1 VDDVPQH
8 RNEGRGRAEGRF
20 QVQAMQAGQ
29 GGRWLM
35 LLAGL
40 LAAILLPWA
49 LFGDELASQAM
60 ASATALADRPWLVM
74 ALVVL
79 LLALDPVLPVPSS
92 IVAVA
97 GGSALGAGVGA
108 AAIFTGLMAGALIG
122 YWLGRQPGRALA
134 GRLIGDAA
142 LAGLDPGLR
151 NIGPLALLLSRPV
164 PVVAEAVVILAG
176 AARLRWRPF
185 LLAIVPANAALALAW
200 AGLGATASAGN
211 LLPALIGVIALP
223 ALAYALWHLFRRA

>member
-8 RNEGRGRAEGRF
+8 DNESRGRAGGRF
-20 QVQAMQAGQ
+20 QVQAMQTGQ
-29 GGRWLM
+29 GRRWLM

-60 ASATALADRPWLVM
+60 AAAAALADRPWLVM

-108 AAIFTGLMAGALIG
+108 AAIFIGLMAGALIG

-134 GRLIGDAA
+134 DRLMGDAA
-142 LAGLDPGLR
+142 LAGLDPQIR
-151 NIGPLALLLSRPV
+151 PIGPLALLLSRPV
-164 PVVAEAVVILAG
+164 PVVAEAVVIMAG
-176 AARLRWRPF
+176 AARLPWQPF
-185 LLAIVPANAALALAW
+185 LLAVVPANAALALAW
-200 AGLGATASAGN
+200 AGLGARASAGN
-211 LLPALIGVIALP
+211 LLPALVGVIALP
-223 ALAYALWHLFRRA
+223 AFAYALWHLFRRA

>member
-1 VDDVPQH
+1 M
-8 RNEGRGRAEGRF
+8 
-20 QVQAMQAGQ
+20 QAMQAKHGR
-29 GGRWLM
+29 RWLL

-49 LFGDELASQAM
+49 LFGDELASRAM
-60 ASATALADRPWLVM
+60 TATAALADQPWLVM

-108 AAIFTGLMAGALIG
+108 AAIFIGLMAGALIG

-134 GRLIGDAA
+134 GRLLGDAA
-142 LAGLDPGLR
+142 LAGLDPR
-151 NIGPLALLLSRPV
+151 VRPVGPLALLLSRPV

-176 AARLRWRPF
+176 AARLPWRPF
-185 LLAIVPANAALALAW
+185 LLAIAPANAALALAW

-211 LLPALIGVIALP
+211 LTPALVGIIALP

>member
-1 VDDVPQH
+1 
-8 RNEGRGRAEGRF
+8 
-20 QVQAMQAGQ
+20 MQAGS
-29 GGRWLM
+29 GARWLV
-35 LLAGL
+35 LLTGL

-49 LFGDELASQAM
+49 LVGDDLARWTLA
-60 ASATALADRPWLVM
+60 ATAALADRPWLVM

-108 AAIFTGLMAGALIG
+108 AAIFMGLMTGALIG

-134 GRLIGDAA
+134 GRLVGDAA
-142 LAGLDPGLR
+142 LAGLDPR
-151 NIGPLALLLSRPV
+151 VRPIGPLALLLSRPV

-176 AARLRWRPF
+176 AARLPWRPF
-185 LLAIVPANAALALAW
+185 LLAVVPANAALALAW
-200 AGLGATASAGN
+200 AGLGATASAGH
-211 LLPALIGVIALP
+211 LMPALVGIIALP